1 MQQPQASDEKYLLN
15 FSRPNTD
22 QHSHPSES
30 FFALKKNKK
39 KYKQRSMHISRP
51 IFPSLSQ
58 ALGTFLLSLFVPSP
72 PALIL
77 EVIWTLYPSY
87 CQQTIMTG
95 RAGMNEGK
103 ESATKLLEEK
113 DFKTNTSQRNLV
125 PSGLR

>member
-15 FSRPNTD
+15 FSHPNTD

-39 KYKQRSMHISRP
+39 KHKQRSMHISRP
-51 IFPSLSQ
+51 IFPCLPQ

-77 EVIWTLYPSY
+77 EVIWHCIHPAVSR
-87 CQQTIMTG
+87 QSQP
-95 RAGMNEGK
+95 RAGMTEGK
-103 ESATKLLEEK
+103 QSATKLLEEK
-113 DFKTNTSQRNLV
+113 DFKTNTSQSNLV
-125 PSGLR
+125 PSGLQ